1 MSNTI
6 SRVEKEFIFNFIIK
20 NKVKIEIKSSD
31 GDTTEAFLLEQ
42 NAKEIKIELLFV
54 PESLK
59 TYNAEIKVFFYFQ
72 NTHHTF
78 KTNIVKL
85 QGVYAIIKNP
95 DNLVRNLQ
103 RKFERIL
110 VNGKY
115 SIGFEIQGEII
126 PLNYP
131 TTKISYFPDKAP
143 ISADFSN
150 INIEEILKK
159 FKDKMNSI
167 VSANR
172 VRLIK
177 NYTPQTIEE
186 KLTIHYGKILYIGNS
201 HTDLITKQIDNNF
214 EIITKN
220 DWINYEKEINKTDQ
234 VNLNKVLSNYLV
246 EIAKKDIFSE
256 VVIPILY
263 RNYVV
268 GLIYLINNHKNSNP
282 IDPKII
288 NYAYQFSRITSYSL
302 KQSGYFKEE
311 EGENEKF
318 LIPIYDMSPGGL
330 GLIVDDN
337 IYEDKLLFGH
347 NYKVVIH
354 IENREIRALVKL
366 VRKIQQLSK
375 HIYGFMFLEIKKDD
389 FEFLQKVLYKDHTA
403 NGGS

>member
-1 MSNTI
+1 MSNKI

-20 NKVKIEIKSSD
+20 NKVKVEIKCPD
-31 GDTTEAFLLEQ
+31 GETTEAFLLEQ
-42 NAKEIKIELLFV
+42 NIKEIKIELLFV

-59 TYNAEIKVFFYFQ
+59 EYNAEITVFFYFQ

-78 KTNIVKL
+78 KTNIIKI
-85 QGVYAIIKNP
+85 QGMYAIIKNP

-110 VNGKY
+110 INGKY
-115 SIGFEIQGEII
+115 SIEFEIQGDII

-131 TTKISYFPDKAP
+131 TTKISYFPEKAP
-143 ISADFSN
+143 INADFSN
-150 INIEEILKK
+150 VNIEEILKK
-159 FKDKMNSI
+159 FKDRMNSM

-186 KLTIHYGKILYIGNS
+186 KLTIHYGKILYIANS

-220 DWINYEKEINKTDQ
+220 DWINYEKEINKTEP
-234 VNLNKVLSNYLV
+234 VNLNKVLSNYLM

-263 RNYVV
+263 RNYVI
-268 GLIYLINNHKNSNP
+268 GLIYLVNNHKNSNP
-282 IDPKII
+282 IDTRII
-288 NYAYQFSRITSYSL
+288 NYAYQFSRIASYSL

-311 EGENEKF
+311 EGEKEKF
-318 LIPIYDMSPGGL
+318 LIPVYDMSPGGL
-330 GLIVDDN
+330 GLIVDSD
-337 IYEDKLLFGH
+337 IYEDKLLLDH

-354 IENREIRALVKL
+354 TENRDIRILVKL
-366 VRKIQQLSK
+366 VRKIQKLSN
-375 HIYGFMFLEIKKDD
+375 HIYGFMFLEIKKED
-389 FEFLQKVLYKDHTA
+389 FDFLQKLLYK
-403 NGGS
+403 